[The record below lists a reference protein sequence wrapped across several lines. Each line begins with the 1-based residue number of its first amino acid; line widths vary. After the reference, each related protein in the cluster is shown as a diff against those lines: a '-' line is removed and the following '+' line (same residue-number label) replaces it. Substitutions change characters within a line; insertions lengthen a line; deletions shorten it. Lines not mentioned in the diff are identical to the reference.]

1 MISTLRGHLGPLT
14 AAEFCPWNKDVL
26 VTISEDRTFKVTTL
40 ENFTNNFFTFIH
52 FDFMAIISVNI
63 IIPSTAQS
71 VMKLQQIQDY
81 NQTLCNLSPQVWDF
95 KDAAVRYDSFVL
107 SGMTS

>member
-40 ENFTNNFFTFIH
+40 ENFTNSFFTFFY
-52 FDFMAIISVNI
+52 FDFTAIISVDI
-63 IIPSTAQS
+63 IIPSAAQS
-71 VMKLQQIQDY
+71 VMELQQIQYY
-81 NQTLCNLSPQVWDF
+81 NQMLCNLSLQVWDF
-95 KDAAVRYDSFVL
+95 KDAAVRHDSFVL